1 MHSVKGLLNALLQLL
16 LLQLCN
22 SSTTNITFDQSIR
35 DGDLLLSHDET
46 FVLGFF
52 SPANRD
58 DPVND
63 TSGILTISTDGNL
76 VLLHSN
82 SQGLQLWSSNVS
94 VSPTS
99 NTNTMAQLLDTGNLV
114 LVNQDTNH
122 NNVLWQSFDHPT
134 HVLLPNM
141 KIGMDHGKN
150 LYLTS
155 WNSNNDPGTGNCTL
169 RTEPYGS
176 PQIILYNNH
185 AKWWRL
191 SERDA
196 VFVSE
201 MKMRFDH
208 SVFSIIVISGSDTS
222 ASVKQLAWQGK
233 QQGWVVVWS
242 APMDVCDKYG
252 TCGPFGVCNTHTAN
266 WVKCACFPGYEPNF
280 PQDWKLREGSGG
292 CKKQPG
298 APSMCRNGEGF
309 VRMDNVNVP
318 DTSTVEL
325 DKNMSMEA
333 CEQKCL
339 SNCSCLA
346 YASADIRNGRSGC
359 MTWYGDLMD
368 TKQYIERRG
377 QDFYIRADA
386 IVAEVK
392 EIPCQK
398 GDVVDFGI
406 ANYCDAIHYIF
417 CTLVFKKEDKNDL

>member
-1 MHSVKGLLNALLQLL
+1 MHSGKGLLNALLQFL

-35 DGDLLLSHDET
+35 HGDLLLSHDET

-52 SPANRD
+52 SPGTSRKRCVGIWYNFSEDMAVWVANRD

-63 TSGILTISTDGNL
+63 TLGILTISTDGNL

-82 SQGLQLWSSNVS
+82 RQGLPLWSSNVS

-99 NTNTMAQLLDTGNLV
+99 TTNTMAQLLDTGNLV

-122 NNVLWQSFDHPT
+122 NSVLWQSFDHPT

-155 WNSNNDPGTGNCTL
+155 WNSNNDPGTGNCSFT
-169 RTEPYGS
+169 TEPYGS

-191 SERDA
+191 SEPDA

-201 MKMRFDH
+201 SPKISRRSSSDTFDIILVKNEDEITTPWAVLDH
-208 SVFSIIVISGSDTS
+208 SVFSIIVISESDTS

-242 APMDVCDKYG
+242 APTDVCDKYG
-252 TCGPFGVCNTHTAN
+252 TCGPFGVCNTHTA
-266 WVKCACFPGYEPNF
+266 KTG
-280 PQDWKLREGSGG
+280 
-292 CKKQPG
+292 
-298 APSMCRNGEGF
+298 
-309 VRMDNVNVP
+309 
-318 DTSTVEL
+318 
-325 DKNMSMEA
+325 
-333 CEQKCL
+333 
-339 SNCSCLA
+339 
-346 YASADIRNGRSGC
+346 
-359 MTWYGDLMD
+359 
-368 TKQYIERRG
+368 
-377 QDFYIRADA
+377 
-386 IVAEVK
+386 
-392 EIPCQK
+392 
-398 GDVVDFGI
+398 
-406 ANYCDAIHYIF
+406 
-417 CTLVFKKEDKNDL
+417 